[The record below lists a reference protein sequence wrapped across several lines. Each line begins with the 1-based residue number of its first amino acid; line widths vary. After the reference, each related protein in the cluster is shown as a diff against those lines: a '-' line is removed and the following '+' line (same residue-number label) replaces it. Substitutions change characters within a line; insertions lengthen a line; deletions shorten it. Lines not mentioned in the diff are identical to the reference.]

1 MNLII
6 NDATLGDLDN
16 KSLKDLF
23 LKVRA
28 MLNAANRKRKD
39 PEVIKNLQIDMC
51 YLQREIELRS
61 I

>member
-6 NDATLGDLDN
+6 DDTALGDLDN

-61 I
+61 F